1 MMKVP
6 SLPSSHM
13 LPFPSAGQPPPHR
26 RISSPLPPPPP
37 PPFHVH
43 QQPPLPSLS
52 SDRFLSQFLSGV
64 SSPLLSCLFPW
75 CSSPLIISSRLTPQ
89 QVRHSWSYHPQQ
101 RPVQQAHSTQHSP
114 AQRTQSTLE
123 LLNLGISLIIR
134 PSPCLS
140 IRLSVC
146 LSLSLVLSRWVDVLF
161 SCHCSS
167 RPHVHIFSKRLSAAF
182 HLQVRVNSKVV

>member
-37 PPFHVH
+37 PLHVH

-75 CSSPLIISSRLTPQ
+75 CSSPLIISSRLTPV

-101 RPVQQAHSTQHSP
+101 RPVQQAHSTQHTV
-114 AQRTQSTLE
+114 QRSALKVLWSFSISAS
-123 LLNLGISLIIR
+123 LLSFALPL
-134 PSPCLS
+134 
-140 IRLSVC
+140 V
-146 LSLSLVLSRWVDVLF
+146 SLS
-161 SCHCSS
+161 
-167 RPHVHIFSKRLSAAF
+167 A
-182 HLQVRVNSKVV
+182 